1 MISMHTSLSGKHEF
15 FKKFRDYYKRLIKS
29 DYFFSKI
36 TNLLVQ
42 VLIQELFN
50 CSIEKFKMN

>member
-1 MISMHTSLSGKHEF
+1 MHTSLSGKHEF